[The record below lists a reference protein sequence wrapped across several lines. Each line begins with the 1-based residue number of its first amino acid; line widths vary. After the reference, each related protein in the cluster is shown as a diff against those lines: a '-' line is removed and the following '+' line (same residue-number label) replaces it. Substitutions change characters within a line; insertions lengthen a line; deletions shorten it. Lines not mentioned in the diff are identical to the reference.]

1 MSSSS
6 TQKKSKETSENS
18 DFWFICPKCQNS
30 IPLLNHFYSEEK
42 QKWQIEIQCSCQKN
56 SSYSMDISE
65 FLKLKSTSKNIK
77 EILFINYIENG
88 LENKGKTLYCKKCEK
103 ILDNETLE
111 KHNDH
116 HIINLLEESKN
127 IDNMIQSIDSGFEM
141 VKQNIET
148 NNDLSRLIQIG
159 LIDEEIEKLKKMKE
173 KIELAYKENQELN
186 KLFIEYVQIIINNYK
201 NSRKLDQN
209 LVNYN
214 VLTNLINNTEFN
226 MNKFQVSEKNVLET
240 SEKLCSFYRYNFII
254 RRKFNQLEIDQK
266 IPLEQNVSTVCK
278 ISKDIFAIGEGGRKT
293 ENNFYNILIYK
304 RDKSKNEY
312 KLLKNIEKAHSGEI
326 TSLCKINIDNVD
338 YLLSGDSSDKV
349 INIYDIKKNF
359 KKVMYL
365 TGHRRKIVSIIPLNK
380 MYEYRNWIASCS
392 TGLNIKLWDLSQ
404 IPKMLNNEKVKE
416 KKDDN
421 EPKEMNLENNNNED
435 NNNNKNSAL
444 IFEPIQGPEIKHSIK
459 GHVKSLKCLYQ
470 LNEGTLISSA
480 SDKKLKFWD
489 LEKKI
494 CIKTLDDVCISSSN
508 SICELGNN
516 RIVVGCFNVIKII
529 NFDTLIVEN
538 ELRAHEI
545 WINCL
550 NITPDG
556 LLFSGD
562 SEGVF
567 VLWEICGEGKKIYSE
582 KKESAIKSIDL
593 LGNNKIAIGLVNS
606 CMDIIKYK

>member
-30 IPLLNHFYSEEK
+30 IPLLSHFYSEEK

-266 IPLEQNVSTVCK
+266 ISLEQNVSTVCK
-278 ISKDIFAIGEGGRKT
+278 ISKDIFAIGEGGRKN

-312 KLLKNIEKAHSGEI
+312 KLLKNIDKAHNGEI
-326 TSLCKINIDNVD
+326 TSLCKISINNND
-338 YLLSGDSSDKV
+338 YLLSGDASDKL
-349 INIYDIKKNF
+349 INIYDIKKNY

-365 TGHRRKIVSIIPLNK
+365 SGHKRKIVSIISLNK

-392 TGLNIKLWDLSQ
+392 TGLNIKLWDLSE
-404 IPKMLNNEKVKE
+404 ITNSLTNNK
-416 KKDDN
+416 N
-421 EPKEMNLENNNNED
+421 ENTETNQENNNTI
-435 NNNNKNSAL
+435 L
-444 IFEPIQGPEIKHSIK
+444 EPIQGPEIKYSMK
-459 GHVKSLKCLYQ
+459 GHIKSLKCLYQ
-470 LNEGTLISSA
+470 LNDGTLITSA

-489 LEKKI
+489 IEKKT
-494 CIKTLDDVCISSSN
+494 CIKTLDDVCVSSSN
-508 SICELGNN
+508 AICELGNN
-516 RIVVGCFNVIKII
+516 RIVVGCFDVIKII

-550 NITPDG
+550 SITSDG

-562 SEGVF
+562 SEGVLI
-567 VLWEICGEGKKIYSE
+567 LWEICGEGKKIYST
-582 KKESAIKSIDL
+582 KKESAIKTIDL
-593 LGNNKIAIGLVNS
+593 LGNDKISVGLLNS
-606 CMDIIKYK
+606 CVDVIKYK